1 MKNLGPAVYPM
12 IFTKELVLGKLKN
25 YKLMLESPDLP
36 LIDPII
42 EAPLVLINNQ
52 PTLGGKFHVAPKTV
66 NNDGKFNVTIFKH
79 QNKKDLLKCSYE
91 LLMGNYPHYDEN
103 LISFETD
110 QLTINNLNDGPLT
123 FFGDGE
129 ILEKSNIL
137 EIQACPEALEVCA
150 YDDNLIFPTSHDLDQ
165 ISLL

>member
-1 MKNLGPAVYPM
+1 
-12 IFTKELVLGKLKN
+12 
-25 YKLMLESPDLP
+25 
-36 LIDPII
+36 
-42 EAPLVLINNQ
+42 
-52 PTLGGKFHVAPKTV
+52 
-66 NNDGKFNVTIFKH
+66 
-79 QNKKDLLKCSYE
+79 
-91 LLMGNYPHYDEN
+91 MGNYPHYDEN

-129 ILEKSNIL
+129 ILERSNVL
-137 EIQACPEALEVCA
+137 EIQVCPQALEVCA